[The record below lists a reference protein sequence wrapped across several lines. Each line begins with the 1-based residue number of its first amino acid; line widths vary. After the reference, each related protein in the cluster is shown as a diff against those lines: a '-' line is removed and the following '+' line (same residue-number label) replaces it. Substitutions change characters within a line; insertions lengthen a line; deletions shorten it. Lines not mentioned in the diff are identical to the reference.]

1 MKSPRWQQGTFS
13 PRCPPTARLTHQ
25 DSGDLVARLYCL
37 PTFASLRH
45 LTRIHTRA
53 DGLLTLRTG
62 TPAGQQLI
70 LRIRL
75 CAFRRCCQKAVR
87 IMEDV
92 LERRALLLHLGGVL
106 QLIARLDEA
115 AVSATNVEE
124 VYTPTM
130 YLENPA
136 SALSS
141 RR

>member
-1 MKSPRWQQGTFS
+1 
-13 PRCPPTARLTHQ
+13 
-25 DSGDLVARLYCL
+25 
-37 PTFASLRH
+37 
-45 LTRIHTRA
+45 
-53 DGLLTLRTG
+53 
-62 TPAGQQLI
+62 
-70 LRIRL
+70 
-75 CAFRRCCQKAVR
+75 
-87 IMEDV
+87 MEDV